1 MSELDKIDGL
11 NDKAKAIIRS
21 LDSLG
26 SDKTQMDYLAHSPT
40 AINMLNRYADKNGT
54 MNVVGSDKEVGYMY
68 SNSPDSIGNINIGTE
83 IVDGKNIYLT
93 IDTIIHEVGHAL
105 GAHNKLVQNVKNNIQ
120 DVTLNE
126 YVDAYNLTE
135 VDAAVAQYQVFKENQ
150 KFRENN
156 PQSDIGNMKS
166 DFEIYHSKTKDKFE
180 EIAKDYIEKTGKD
193 PFLDRDFWEGNSTD
207 KQKIIDTLKEFRGN
221 LVPVS
226 QKDVD
231 EKDALTYSDISKINF
246 LKEQVGLNF
255 F

>member
-21 LDSLG
+21 LDSLE

-135 VDAAVAQYQVFKENQ
+135 VDAAVAQYQVFK
-150 KFRENN
+150 R
-156 PQSDIGNMKS
+156 
-166 DFEIYHSKTKDKFE
+166 KTKNL
-180 EIAKDYIEKTGKD
+180 G
-193 PFLDRDFWEGNSTD
+193 
-207 KQKIIDTLKEFRGN
+207 KIIHK
-221 LVPVS
+221 V
-226 QKDVD
+226 
-231 EKDALTYSDISKINF
+231 I
-246 LKEQVGLNF
+246 
-255 F
+255 